1 MPNRILKESI
11 CSSEEIDQ
19 LSLFQEVFFYRLIVN
34 CDDFGRM
41 DARPKILCAKLFPL
55 REVKQKN
62 ILESLHALASSGLIL
77 LYEDGDHPYLQMK
90 TWDRHQSI
98 RAKKSKYPSPDECKQ
113 MNADDFICKQMI
125 SDESKCPRNP
135 IQSNPNPYPNPNTNP
150 NPIREYPAKPEDLFP
165 RFWSA
170 YPRKDDK
177 ANAKKQFDK
186 IKPDEELLQKMLST
200 LEKQKK
206 SEQWQSDGGKFIPY
220 AATWLNGQR
229 WEDEVPEKK
238 TIPAP
243 APTKTVVAQQY
254 TQRPYDD
261 EQQDAMERMI
271 AEYRQEVGS

>member
-1 MPNRILKESI
+1 
-11 CSSEEIDQ
+11 
-19 LSLFQEVFFYRLIVN
+19 
-34 CDDFGRM
+34 
-41 DARPKILCAKLFPL
+41 
-55 REVKQKN
+55 
-62 ILESLHALASSGLIL
+62 
-77 LYEDGDHPYLQMK
+77 
-90 TWDRHQSI
+90 
-98 RAKKSKYPSPDECKQ
+98 
-113 MNADDFICKQMI
+113 
-125 SDESKCPRNP
+125 
-135 IQSNPNPYPNPNTNP
+135 
-150 NPIREYPAKPEDLFP
+150 
-165 RFWSA
+165 
-170 YPRKDDK
+170 
-177 ANAKKQFDK
+177 
-186 IKPDEELLQKMLST
+186 MLST